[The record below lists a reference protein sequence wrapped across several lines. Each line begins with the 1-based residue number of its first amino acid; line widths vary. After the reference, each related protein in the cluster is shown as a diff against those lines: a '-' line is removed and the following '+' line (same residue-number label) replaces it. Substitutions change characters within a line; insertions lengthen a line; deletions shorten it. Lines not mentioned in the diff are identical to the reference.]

1 MSAQNAYADDS
12 DGWGPL
18 VRPEQF
24 EAPEFPLHLLPP
36 VLGDYSELVAE
47 YVQCD
52 PSIPAVLGLGAVAA
66 LAQKTVTVRGW
77 TWQESV
83 SLFLIAVAPSGERK
97 SPAYKA
103 MCGPLRALE
112 ADLESA
118 GRTERLLHN
127 ERRIQLEGQIKTL
140 RQARAKPKGKEEAP
154 RQEDVTELVA
164 ELEAMG
170 PEKLP
175 PRLIA
180 DNVTPEALTSLMAR
194 NGGRMTVLSPEGAF
208 LSILKG
214 AYTGNGEPADMS
226 AMLQAYNVSESITV
240 DRKGR
245 ESERIEYP
253 SLSMVLIGQPLV
265 FEELCRLKGAR
276 ERGLIGR
283 FIVVQVPP
291 RAGTRFR
298 SVTGG
303 AQAEPP
309 DTGEGQR
316 YEDLLWSLAIREP
329 MDAPPVLR
337 LTEEADRLY
346 GWWHDRLEA
355 ERNPDGGKWAL
366 IPEFANKAHGLAL
379 RFAGL
384 FHLCEHPRAGDGDLI
399 DSDTLA
405 AACDLVDWALEAH
418 RAAVVSLSASQEVKL
433 AHRLLR
439 AAERGTLAQSRKDR
453 GPWAPFTRRD
463 ITRCLGNSS
472 NPMSSLHARE
482 IGEALADMGLAREC
496 RELDAYVWHPELV
509 AGGSK

>member
-1 MSAQNAYADDS
+1 MTSQSAYSDET

-18 VRPEQF
+18 VLPEQF
-24 EAPEFPLHLLPP
+24 EASPLPLGLLPP
-36 VLGDYSELVAE
+36 VLGEYARTVGE

-66 LAQKTVTVRGW
+66 LAQKTATVAGW
-77 TWQESV
+77 TWQESL

-103 MCGPLRALE
+103 MCGPLRAIE
-112 ADLESA
+112 AEFDRE
-118 GRTERLLHN
+118 GRDGRMYAN
-127 ERRIQLEGQIKTL
+127 ERRALLTSQLATMRKQLASG
-140 RQARAKPKGKEEAP
+140 KGDGLHL
-154 RQEDVTELVA
+154 EDVAEVA
-164 ELEAMG
+164 SELEAMG
-170 PEKLP
+170 PDELP

-194 NGGRMTVLSPEGAF
+194 NGGRMAVLSPEGAF

-214 AYTGNGEPADMS
+214 QYTGNGEPADLS
-226 AMLQAYNVSESITV
+226 AMLQAYNVAESITV

-298 SVTGG
+298 SITGG
-303 AQAEPP
+303 AQVEPP
-309 DTGEGQR
+309 ETAQGQR
-316 YEDLLWSLAIREP
+316 YEGLLRALSLRKP
-329 MDAPPVLR
+329 VDSPPVLR
-337 LTEEADRLY
+337 LSPEAAEHY
-346 GWWHDRLEA
+346 EGWHDELES
-355 ERNPDGGKWAL
+355 ERDPDSGQWAL

-384 FHLCEHPRAGDGDLI
+384 FHLCEHPGAGDGDLI
-399 DSDTLA
+399 GIEDLK
-405 AACDLVDWALEAH
+405 AACELTDWALESHKA
-418 RAAVVSLSASQEVKL
+418 AAVGLSVPEEIKRVQ
-433 AHRLLR
+433 RLLGLAR
-439 AAERGTLAQSRKDR
+439 RGTLAQSRKDR
-453 GPWAPFTRRD
+453 GPWAPFTLRD
-463 ITRCLGNSS
+463 IRRGLGNSS
-472 NPMSSLHARE
+472 NPV
-482 IGEALADMGLAREC
+482 GNPEAEDTAGVLVDLGLARFSKVWG
-496 RELDAYVWHPELV
+496 AYVWHPELV
-509 AGGSK
+509 AGGAR